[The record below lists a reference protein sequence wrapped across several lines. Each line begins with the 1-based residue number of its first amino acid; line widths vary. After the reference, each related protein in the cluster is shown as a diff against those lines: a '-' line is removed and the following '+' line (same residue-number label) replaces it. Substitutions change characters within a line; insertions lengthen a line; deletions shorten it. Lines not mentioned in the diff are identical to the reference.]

1 MSIRRWWPVAVA
13 TLLTAANAHAAE
25 KLTFLT
31 SWKAQAEHGGYYQAL
46 AKGYYQACGIDLNI
60 RQGGPAIDG
69 KQLFVAGA
77 VDMMMAS
84 FSDTAFQVN
93 EAGFAAKAVMSSF
106 QKSPQILMTHAG
118 NGIEKMED
126 MRGKPVMVSASSR
139 TSFWPFLRNKFGF
152 TDAQLRAY
160 TGQLAPWLLDPTG
173 IQQGLLTN
181 EPYRVQTET
190 GKSPKT
196 FLLADYG
203 YEAYSSVVIASKK
216 MIDEKP
222 QLVQC
227 FVSATRKGWEEFFVD
242 PKPAVALIKQ
252 NNPENTDDLIAY
264 AIRTMK
270 SAGIVESADTAKG
283 GIGTMTDARWKSH
296 FDMLASAG
304 LISKTLDY
312 KSAYTLQFVNAK

>member
-1 MSIRRWWPVAVA
+1 MSIRRWWPVALV
-13 TLLTAANAHAAE
+13 TLLSATNVHAAE
-25 KLTFLT
+25 KITFLT

-118 NGIEKMED
+118 NGLEKMED
-126 MRGKPVMVSASSR
+126 LKGKPVMVSASSR

-173 IQQGLLTN
+173 VQQGLLTN
-181 EPYRVQTET
+181 EPFRVLTET

-196 FLLADYG
+196 FLLYDYG
-203 YEAYSSVVIASKK
+203 YEAYSSVVLASKK

-252 NNPENTDDLIAY
+252 NNPENSDDLIAY

-270 SAGIVESADTAKG
+270 SAGIVETADTAKG

-296 FDMLASAG
+296 FDMLAGAG

-312 KSAYTLQFVNAK
+312 KTAYTLQFVNAK

>member
-1 MSIRRWWPVAVA
+1 MSIRRWWPLAVA
-13 TLLTAANAHAAE
+13 TMLVSGPSLATE

-31 SWKAQAEHGGYYQAL
+31 SWKAQAEHGGFYQAL
-46 AKGYYQACGIDLNI
+46 AKGYYQSCGVELTI

-77 VDMMMAS
+77 VDLMMAS

-93 EAGFAAKAVMSSF
+93 EAGFGAKAVMASF

-126 MRGKPVMVSASSR
+126 MRGKPILVSASSR
-139 TSFWPFLRNKFGF
+139 TTFWPFLRSKYGF
-152 TDAQLRAY
+152 ADGQARAY

-181 EPYRVQTET
+181 EPHRVLAET

-203 YEAYSSVVIASKK
+203 YEAYGSVAIASDKL
-216 MIDEKP
+216 IAEKP
-222 QLVQC
+222 KVVQC
-227 FVSATRKGWEEFFVD
+227 FVSASSRGWQAFFED
-242 PKPAVALIKQ
+242 PAPAIALIKKA
-252 NNPENTDDLIAY
+252 NPENSDALIDY
-264 AIRTMK
+264 SIKTMK
-270 SAGIVESADTAKG
+270 SAGIVESADTAKA
-283 GIGTMTDARWKSH
+283 GIGAMTDARWKAH
-296 FDMLASAG
+296 FDMLSSAG
-304 LISKTLDY
+304 LVGKSFDY
-312 KSAYTLQFVNAK
+312 KTAYTLQFINAK